1 MSSPKSAEYYDANE
15 TIKVKQ
21 EPYNGKVMDTMRGV
35 SLPPVEV
42 RVSPLVSVISQIDS
56 VLDKNLQ
63 EASKLSAQA
72 DKLRA
77 RSRFVCRL
85 LTAALF
91 MLVPVLIT
99 AIGSSVIHAPV
110 ADSFESLEPQ
120 SLPLVSLDEL
130 DTLAIWRN
138 PSYYLMTYPNINFTY
153 FWDIASTSDVFDVL
167 DLANLAQVVAI
178 KPPDLPVSQLAQITT
193 LLTESYSG
201 VVSVVY

>member
-1 MSSPKSAEYYDANE
+1 
-15 TIKVKQ
+15 
-21 EPYNGKVMDTMRGV
+21 MDTMRGV